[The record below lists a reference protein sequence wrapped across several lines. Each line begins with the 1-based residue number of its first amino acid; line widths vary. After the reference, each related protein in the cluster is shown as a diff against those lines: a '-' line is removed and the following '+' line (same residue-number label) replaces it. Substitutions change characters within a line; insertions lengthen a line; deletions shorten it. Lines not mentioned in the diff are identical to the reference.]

1 MTQCIIYMTA
11 PNDAEARTIA
21 RVLVE
26 ERLAACVNILSGM
39 RSVYRWEGEIQEDDE
54 VVLIAKTRRDLVPA
68 LTDRI
73 KDIHSY
79 DCPCVVA
86 IPIDGGNP
94 EFLDWI
100 DAQTS

>member
-11 PNDAEARTIA
+11 PNDAEAHTIA